1 MLTEG
6 RVDGCVPLFEQRLV
20 ALALANAQ
28 LSFFFLFFF
37 LHNDDKRSINQI
49 DKVARSFVRARF
61 GRRSAGTHRSDRCD
75 GQMEDAAA
83 EANLAM
89 VRLEMQWKEES
100 WFARRR
106 WVWTC
111 LDGA

>member
-1 MLTEG
+1 MLSS
-6 RVDGCVPLFEQRLV
+6 
-20 ALALANAQ
+20 
-28 LSFFFLFFF
+28 LSFFF
-37 LHNDDKRSINQI
+37 LHNDDKWGINQI
-49 DKVARSFVRARF
+49 DKVACSFVTARF

-89 VRLEMQWKEES
+89 VRLQKQWKEES

>member
-1 MLTEG
+1 MRTKG
-6 RVDGCVPLFEQRLV
+6 RVDGCILFEQRLV

-28 LSFFFLFFF
+28 LSFFFFLFFF
-37 LHNDDKRSINQI
+37 LHNDDKWGIHQI
-49 DKVARSFVRARF
+49 DKVACSFVRARF
-61 GRRSAGTHRSDRCD
+61 GRRSAGTHRSDCCD

-89 VRLEMQWKEES
+89 VRLQKLWKEES

>member
-1 MLTEG
+1 MLSS
-6 RVDGCVPLFEQRLV
+6 LFF
-20 ALALANAQ
+20 
-28 LSFFFLFFF
+28 SFFF
-37 LHNDDKRSINQI
+37 LHNDDKWGINQI
-49 DKVARSFVRARF
+49 DKVACSYVTARF

-75 GQMEDAAA
+75 RQMEDAAA

-89 VRLEMQWKEES
+89 VRLQKQWKEES

-111 LDGA
+111 LDCA

>member
-1 MLTEG
+1 MLSS
-6 RVDGCVPLFEQRLV
+6 
-20 ALALANAQ
+20 
-28 LSFFFLFFF
+28 LSFFFFFF
-37 LHNDDKRSINQI
+37 LHNDDKRGINQI
-49 DKVARSFVRARF
+49 DKVACISFVRARF
-61 GRRSAGTHRSDRCD
+61 GRRSAGTHWSDRCD

-89 VRLEMQWKEES
+89 VRLEKQWKEES